1 MKDKMTFKHRLKVTI
16 FRGMKKL
23 GIFPLHLN
31 MYQPGDVEKIIED
44 QHFQIIETKKIIDG
58 IPAIFI
64 VARK

>member
-1 MKDKMTFKHRLKVTI
+1 
-16 FRGMKKL
+16 MKKL